1 MTLTRNEGNRRSI
14 SRRHGLRR
22 RNAWTT
28 YREKDIFDGGKSARN
43 GHRLDIQSRIKNG
56 QAEITPE
63 IPQEIPQE
71 IPAIPEIPALPAI
84 NLPVL
89 DKSAT
94 PSSNLSADGYK
105 DLESITNACHHS
117 NNGDFCIACFYKY
130 VDLKAFADD
139 SLWENELKK
148 LTFKGVNPHFLR
160 HLDHQ
165 YYSSNEYR
173 HKVDM
178 FQRIHNM
185 HVILPYQEGITE
197 DESETEGEEDL
208 WDENEGT
215 IDNPINLC

>member
-1 MTLTRNEGNRRSI
+1 MTLTRNEDNSGRSRRSI
-14 SRRHGLRR
+14 SKRYGLRR

-43 GHRLDIQSRIKNG
+43 GHWLDIQSRAKNG
-56 QAEITPE
+56 QAEISPE
-63 IPQEIPQE
+63 
-71 IPAIPEIPALPAI
+71 IPEIPKIPALPTI

-94 PSSNLSADGYK
+94 SPPNQSSDGYK

-148 LTFKGVNPHFLR
+148 LTFKGVNPVYLL

-178 FQRIHNM
+178 FQRIHNL
-185 HVILPYQEGITE
+185 HVIHPYQE
-197 DESETEGEEDL
+197 DESETEVEEDL

-215 IDNPINLC
+215 INNPINLC